1 MYKNLFAN
9 QIWIICSGKGNILSN
24 IDQTC
29 TFFQVLDFDDITYQV
44 NPFPFGFGPV
54 TLKDYDNG
62 FNQRWLITGDQV
74 IPRGY
79 EATTVANLRLDVQGG
94 GTSNGVV
101 VGVFYVTGNANQQ
114 WTSTGMHLS
123 ISDWSEN
130 SHSRKIHPQK
140 QCFAFHEIMFYFS
153 SKL

>member
-1 MYKNLFAN
+1 M
-9 QIWIICSGKGNILSN
+9 
-24 IDQTC
+24 
-29 TFFQVLDFDDITYQV
+29 DFDDITYQV
-44 NPFPFGFGPV
+44 NPFPFGFGSV

-123 ISDWSEN
+123 IIDWSVN
-130 SHSRKIHPQK
+130 SHSRKIHAQK
-140 QCFAFHEIMFYFS
+140 QCLAFHGIMFHFN